1 MYPDVVAAVQKQL
14 IVEDVIFEGEAIGY
28 NPQSGDF
35 LPFQETVQRK
45 RKYGIE
51 DKAKEIPLILFAFD
65 ILYKNGETL
74 LKTPFIKRRQVL
86 QKAVKGGDDIFA
98 NGVIVA
104 RDEIVTDAKKIELI
118 FDDAISRGLEGI
130 VVKKLDG
137 IYQAGARGFNWIK
150 YKRSYSS
157 KIDDT
162 IDCLVMGY
170 DVGKGKR
177 TNFGIGAILVGVY
190 DEEMDKFVT
199 VAKIGTGLTDDEW
212 REIEK
217 RCQKLRGTVKPA
229 LYEVDAIMNAD
240 IWVKPGIVLEIKADE
255 ITRSPVHT
263 AGRTL
268 KETKTKKAYEVDTP
282 GFALRFPRLQQFR
295 DDKRPEETT
304 SLKEVQ
310 ELFSLQKH

>member
-1 MYPDVVAAVQKQL
+1 
-14 IVEDVIFEGEAIGY
+14 
-28 NPQSGDF
+28 
-35 LPFQETVQRK
+35 
-45 RKYGIE
+45 
-51 DKAKEIPLILFAFD
+51 
-65 ILYKNGETL
+65 
-74 LKTPFIKRRQVL
+74 
-86 QKAVKGGDDIFA
+86 
-98 NGVIVA
+98 
-104 RDEIVTDAKKIELI
+104 
-118 FDDAISRGLEGI
+118 
-130 VVKKLDG
+130 
-137 IYQAGARGFNWIK
+137 
-150 YKRSYSS
+150 
-157 KIDDT
+157 
-162 IDCLVMGY
+162 MGY